1 MNEPDIA
8 LLEVEVLGIV
18 VLGIAPGAVVEGFEV
33 PDGLAGVAG
42 AWAKAGAANI
52 VATRQAAICVL
63 SICELLLD
71 KLSGSLQCSCTCCHN
86 GECFRSF
93 RNDQQ

>member
-8 LLEVEVLGIV
+8 LPEVELALGM
-18 VLGIAPGAVVEGFEV
+18 AVGTGVEEFGEG
-33 PDGLAGVAG
+33 DAG

-63 SICELLLD
+63 SIV
-71 KLSGSLQCSCTCCHN
+71 N
-86 GECFRSF
+86 SF
-93 RNDQQ
+93 R